1 MWIRWEYIIFVFISI
16 GASLFA
22 KAVVRDDWPVGVKRF
37 FRYVVPV
44 LIFFVLSFYFVL
56 TGQRFEDWAA
66 KSLFCWA
73 YPFEACIASN
83 GVRNSSPISS
93 VQNAPPISSVQ
104 NAPPIS
110 SVQNAPPISSVQNA
124 PPISSV
130 QNAPPVNSAPTT
142 ERIFLTVTPDD
153 LLNLYN
159 DRTISE
165 GLELTRVYLGKWM
178 RLSGP
183 LDGIRGPNQF
193 GDISI
198 TFKTSERRLIFI
210 RFNRD
215 WTDRLAVLAPD
226 KIISVVCQLKD
237 VNAMDLELEKCELTS
252 D

>member
-83 GVRNSSPISS
+83 GVRNSS
-93 VQNAPPISSVQ
+93 
-104 NAPPIS
+104 
-110 SVQNAPPISSVQNA
+110 PISSVQNA